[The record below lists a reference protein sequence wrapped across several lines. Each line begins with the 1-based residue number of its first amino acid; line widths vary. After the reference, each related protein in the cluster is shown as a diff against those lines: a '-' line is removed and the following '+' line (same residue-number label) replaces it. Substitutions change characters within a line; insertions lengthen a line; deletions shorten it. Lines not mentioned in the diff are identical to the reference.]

1 MRRSV
6 VRNMQ
11 VQARLNTLPNDQ
23 SLRMLYAGMHC
34 SVCPGREPRDV
45 VEQPR
50 VRGDGTRLAGRG
62 ETDAIP
68 SSDMSCRM
76 LRES

>member
-1 MRRSV
+1 
-6 VRNMQ
+6 
-11 VQARLNTLPNDQ
+11 
-23 SLRMLYAGMHC
+23 MLYAGMHC